1 MMQVLGLGV
10 PLMELFVRFVLWVYM
25 IPLTFFMI
33 GAGFFR
39 NSLVVLVFKRD
50 LRQAGRLAF
59 EGLIGFAMA
68 AAIFSLIYFRKEIFQ
83 CVIGH

>member
-33 GAGFFR
+33 GAGF
-39 NSLVVLVFKRD
+39 LP
-50 LRQAGRLAF
+50 
-59 EGLIGFAMA
+59 
-68 AAIFSLIYFRKEIFQ
+68 FS
-83 CVIGH
+83 